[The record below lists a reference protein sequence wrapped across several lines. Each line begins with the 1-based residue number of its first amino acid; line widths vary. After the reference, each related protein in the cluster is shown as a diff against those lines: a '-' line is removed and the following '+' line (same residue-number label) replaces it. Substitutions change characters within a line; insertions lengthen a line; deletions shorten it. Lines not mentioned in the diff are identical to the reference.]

1 MTKLNYKREFN
12 SLTIDELKA
21 DSELFLGFICKALKK
36 SGMMIDGWITTI
48 NTTNHK
54 ELF

>member
-21 DSELFLGFICKALKK
+21 ILTAYDPSINQVQLKFRSMGVFDIRYVTFK
-36 SGMMIDGWITTI
+36 
-48 NTTNHK
+48 
-54 ELF
+54 